1 MSATVTSVEAYLH
14 RKYLA
19 RPDAMSQSIQ
29 DRDPIIASLAMKKNI
44 GEDNRVPITIAPARG
59 LGATI
64 SDANTVAK
72 ESTSDKFV
80 VNGIKAYITLKFGAS
95 DLEKASNSENALI
108 NLLDQ
113 EMESGQARMAQHIS
127 SAFMGDS
134 GGSIGKV
141 ASFSTTSCTLED
153 EIPATWLNKD
163 EHIVA
168 SANDGTDAGHALR
181 DSGDHVVLAG
191 VDRQGRVL
199 TGATNWS
206 GISGFAAGD
215 FLFLRSMFKGRQDG
229 LRGWYPKTV
238 GSSAFQGVPDRTVDS
253 QRLAGFRVDG
263 SAKGIESGLRHL
275 GALTTAFQGRPNAA
289 VCHPDKYAELLDSLG
304 SDVIQEVKMGRV
316 GFSGIKFITG
326 AGEATIFSN
335 PSCDLSRLY
344 LLQTSDWILAHV
356 GSQLVKFRQNE
367 RGGILHFQGGN
378 GSNLDEYW
386 AFMVA
391 EYQFSCRAPGRGGV
405 LHTI

>member
-1 MSATVTSVEAYLH
+1 MSATVSSVEAYLH

-29 DRDPIIASLAMKKNI
+29 DRDPLIAALTMQKNI

-59 LGATI
+59 LGGTI

-134 GGSIGKV
+134 GGSIGVVK
-141 ASFSTTSCTLED
+141 SFTGTSCTLED
-153 EIPATWLNKD
+153 QIPATWLNKD

-168 SANDGTDAGHALR
+168 SDDDGTASGHALR

-199 TGATNWS
+199 TATTNWS
-206 GISGFAAGD
+206 NIASFAVGD
-215 FLFLRSMFKGRQDG
+215 YLFLRSMFKGRQDG

-238 GSSAFQGVPDRTVDS
+238 GSTAFQGIADRTVDT

-263 SAKGIESGLRHL
+263 SQKGIESGLRHL

-335 PSCDLSRLY
+335 PSCDLNRMY

-356 GSQLVKFRQNE
+356 GAQLVKFRQNE

-391 EYQFSCRAPGRGGV
+391 EYQFSCKAPGRGGV
-405 LHTI
+405 LHSI